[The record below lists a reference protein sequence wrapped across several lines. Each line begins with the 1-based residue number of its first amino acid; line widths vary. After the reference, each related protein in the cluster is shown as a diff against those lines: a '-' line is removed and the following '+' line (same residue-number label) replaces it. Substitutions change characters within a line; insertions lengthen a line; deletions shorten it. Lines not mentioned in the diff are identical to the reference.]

1 MLVLNIRVNSK
12 IKKKYISSCIK
23 NISQHT
29 CLQIILQL
37 AYFSTLKNFVEVL
50 PKSNAL
56 FPPYLFCHLIVSS
69 FPRSLTT
76 ACSVCV
82 VIATKF
88 KKHGRTDTAQEAFSL
103 TNATKSA
110 KMHGRIGNPSCEYIS
125 TRPILNRNKN
135 IPICMCYDRSFRVS
149 ILLATSC
156 YHGGPSQSIRH
167 QSKVATSR
175 NMLINMLLHSL
186 QPPKCSLKTMHKQR
200 SLIFSQAVSI
210 FWFCFALRY
219 SA

>member
-1 MLVLNIRVNSK
+1 
-12 IKKKYISSCIK
+12 
-23 NISQHT
+23 
-29 CLQIILQL
+29 
-37 AYFSTLKNFVEVL
+37 
-50 PKSNAL
+50 
-56 FPPYLFCHLIVSS
+56 
-69 FPRSLTT
+69 
-76 ACSVCV
+76 
-82 VIATKF
+82 
-88 KKHGRTDTAQEAFSL
+88 
-103 TNATKSA
+103 
-110 KMHGRIGNPSCEYIS
+110 MHGRIGNPSCEYIS

-219 SA
+219 SASFWEKLSSTGFFYTVIKTITRQTFILKRN